1 MVATAASMLRRR
13 EAPRESAAAPARSR
27 AALALLALEGLA
39 FGAVTG
45 LLGAGGGFLV
55 VPALA
60 LLAGMGMR
68 QAVGTSL
75 LVITLNSLAGLA
87 GHLSHAS
94 IDFRLAGL
102 VTALAAVGALGGS
115 ALSAKL
121 SPARLRRMFA
131 WFVLAMAAFI
141 AWRELPATA
150 LDAIF
155 ASRWPFWVG
164 GLAIGAFVIAFLLG
178 ANKLLGVS
186 TGFEDACAALTDRAA
201 RRSWRLPFLGGIA
214 IGGLAA
220 TLLAGGGPPSWAMGR
235 FDTALTSWLPLK
247 LAIFALGGVLI
258 GYGTRMAGGCT
269 SGHGIVGLSQMARSS
284 WLATLTF
291 MGSGFVVANLLL
303 RVIGG

>member
-1 MVATAASMLRRR
+1 VSRAASRG
-13 EAPRESAAAPARSR
+13 
-27 AALALLALEGLA
+27 ALALLALEGLGV
-39 FGAVTG
+39 GAVTG

-68 QAVGTSL
+68 PAVGTSL

-87 GHLSHAS
+87 GQLSHAA
-94 IDFRLAGL
+94 IDLRLAAIVSAFAAIG
-102 VTALAAVGALGGS
+102 VLAGS

-121 SPARLRRMFA
+121 SPERLRRMFA

-141 AWRELPATA
+141 AWRELPGAA
-150 LDAIF
+150 LAAIF
-155 ASRWPFWVG
+155 VARWPFWVG

-186 TGFEDACAALTDRAA
+186 TGFEDACAALSDPAA

-214 IGGLAA
+214 LGGLVA
-220 TLLAGGGPPSWAMGR
+220 TLLAGGRPLSWAMGR
-235 FDTALTSWLPLK
+235 FDTALTSALPLK
-247 LAIFALGGVLI
+247 LSIFVLGGVLI

-284 WLATLTF
+284 WLASMTF
-291 MGSGFVVANLLL
+291 MVSGFVVANLLL
-303 RVIGG
+303 RVFGG